1 MFRPVVHQFLVD
13 LVGDDVKVILLR
25 DPAQFLQRRAG
36 IDRTRRIVRRIQE
49 DQLCPAARFS
59 AILAVMAW
67 VADGVIFAIRLLS
80 TTLAPSSGCGVS
92 RFCRRMAS
100 FRTAAQALPF
110 SASRSRR
117 VFRKYR
123 TMSMVTMAMSAK

>member
-1 MFRPVVHQFLVD
+1 MPLVEVY
-13 LVGDDVKVILLR
+13 LVFPSRNACSQASTIGRGVGKSGSPMLKVMMLS
-25 DPAQFLQRRAG
+25 
-36 IDRTRRIVRRIQE
+36 
-49 DQLCPAARFS
+49 PAARFS

-80 TTLAPSSGCGVS
+80 TTLAPFSGCGVS

-110 SASRSRR
+110 SPSRSRR